1 MLPRLLERSFRGD
14 SSAANF
20 AGFVHNPG
28 AENAEKRDDQIR
40 NEIGKAIVRF
50 RKSNDQDESNN
61 DPAGDA
67 DEGNFENKVN
77 RNDDEAPKVGVSEFV
92 KLPVDQLKTS
102 LKEKDVLL
110 FFGSPKFDEAKSLG
124 VLRGEFEQFL
134 RRGGTLVLDRHTA
147 PLFGAHYQTET
158 PDFKVNLNRD
168 GMNMVPECSL
178 AIVDDVEDAVFTHV
192 KPKTFGVLIKAG
204 SVLRL
209 RGRKFDLVSGKAM
222 FGLRGES
229 TVIEQL
235 KTRQDAGR
243 NFQSAMFDLTQWRRM
258 AIDATL
264 DAFPPAEPP
273 TPFVADGTLIIVGG
287 GGMPR
292 GLTSQMVELAGGKD
306 AKMVYVPCS
315 ENEDVGTRHGM
326 VAQWKRMGVKSATF
340 IHTKDRNIANG
351 DELFYEPLKDAT
363 GVWFGGG
370 RQWNF
375 ADSYYGTK
383 THEMMKKVLERGGVI
398 GGSSAGASIQ
408 GRFLARA
415 TPVGNT
421 RILAPGYERGGLGFI
436 GGVAIDQ
443 HFSQRGRQ
451 KNMTQLVTKYPQL
464 LGIGLDEATAIIV
477 NKSEAKVVGRGRVF
491 FYDQRTKD
499 GQANVSEKDYSALA
513 KGGVYDLAKRKVV
526 KEGAVEEKAGD

>member
-1 MLPRLLERSFRGD
+1 MLPRLLERSFRD
-14 SSAANF
+14 ENSAANF
-20 AGFVHNPG
+20 AGFVHNPAAG
-28 AENAEKRDDQIR
+28 TAEKRDDQIR
-40 NEIGKAIVRF
+40 ENIGEAIVKL
-50 RKSNDQDESNN
+50 RKLNDQGAPDKE
-61 DPAGDA
+61 PAGDA
-67 DEGNFENKVN
+67 EEGSSKNNVD
-77 RNDDEAPKVGVSEFV
+77 RGDDDAPKVLVSEFV
-92 KLPVDQLKTS
+92 KLPIDQLKKT
-102 LKEKDVLL
+102 LQEKDVLL
-110 FFGSPKFDEAKSLG
+110 FFGSSKFNEAKSLEA
-124 VLRGEFEQFL
+124 LKGEFDQFL
-134 RRGGTLVLDRHTA
+134 RRGGTLVLDRHSA
-147 PLFGAHYQTET
+147 PLFGTHYQSET
-158 PDFKVNLNRD
+158 PNFKVNLNRD
-168 GMNMVPECSL
+168 GLNVVPECSL
-178 AIVDDVEDAVFTHV
+178 AIVDDVKDAVFTHV
-192 KPKTFGVLIKAG
+192 KPKTFGVLIETG
-204 SVLRL
+204 SILRL
-209 RGRKFDLVSGKAM
+209 RGRKFDLVAGRAM

-229 TVIEQL
+229 KVVEQL
-235 KTRQDAGR
+235 KTRRDAGR
-243 NFQSAMFDLTQWRRM
+243 NFQSATFDLTQWRRM

-264 DAFPPAEPP
+264 DAFPPAKPP
-273 TPFVADGTLIIVGG
+273 TPYVADGTLIIVGG

-292 GLTSQMVELAGGKD
+292 GLMSQMVEMAGGKD

-340 IHTKDRNIANG
+340 IHTKDRNVAN
-351 DELFYEPLKDAT
+351 DESFYEPLKDAT

-383 THEMMKKVLERGGVI
+383 THEMMKKILERGGVI

-526 KEGAVEEKAGD
+526 KEGVIEKKETD